1 VAGPDDLLR
10 WAGVLTAT
18 AADGLRETR
27 SLYER
32 ERFEEVARIAADI
45 RAVAMATSPPAGEEV
60 AVPVPHG
67 ISGPPPRHGPKTAV
81 GALVGNEDGEILLV
95 QRSDSGAW
103 LFPAGMADVGYS
115 PAEVAV
121 KETAEETGMAVE
133 PVALVAVFDA
143 ARFGFPLPLYLLVF
157 ACRLVGGRLR
167 PHPLETRSV
176 GFFPRDGV
184 PEPLIGGHR
193 WVDLAFAA
201 LSGDSGPCAFD

>member
-1 VAGPDDLLR
+1 MAGAGDLERWAAALNEVAG
-10 WAGVLTAT
+10 A
-18 AADGLRETR
+18 GLRTTE

-32 ERFEEVARIAADI
+32 ERFEEVARIAGDI
-45 RAVAMATSPPAGEEV
+45 RAAMSRPAPDAVAEPMPYGVRGQPPV
-60 AVPVPHG
+60 A
-67 ISGPPPRHGPKTAV
+67 GPKTAV
-81 GALVGNEDGEILLV
+81 GALVGNDEGEILLV

-133 PVALVAVFDA
+133 PVSLVAVFDA

-167 PHPLETRSV
+167 GHPLETRAV

-184 PEPLIGGHR
+184 PQPLVGGGR
-193 WVDLAFAA
+193 WVDLAFAT
-201 LSGDSGPCAFD
+201 LSGDPGPCAFD